1 MTDYYWISGGA
12 NQWNQYSQDN
22 WSTDPTSSRSYPS
35 GNLNLPTA
43 LDNVFFDQYSGSAS
57 VKFSAAMNCRNLST
71 IGFTGNFAGGGVGAY
86 NIRVNGPSANL
97 GTAVFGPTGI
107 TLQGTNCTYQ
117 QLSAGPARLQI
128 SVVSTATLNSSCTP
142 GSIIHEQGTF
152 DVGNNAVTT
161 GAYTHNLEPGLPA
174 VLNMGSNTWTITS
187 AGISWYPR
195 VTSFTLNAQTSNIVW
210 YINVGANASFYAVG
224 KTYNTLTI
232 GATRGIAS
240 NYDILSGGTFSQI
253 VYTKTALNLLRFDN
267 TNTTTVNS
275 FGTSGNVYNASWSG
289 YLTTSL
295 GLNDSTVNIYG
306 IGTDN
311 MSNMSTYLPTTGSIK
326 IDNEII
332 TYSGRTVDI
341 FSNTASFTGCSRGAN
356 GTNPDSHI
364 SGVVVSVPI
373 WLYIR
378 SISPGSQATVNTTT
392 GNGVFYAGF
401 NSKNDGNNT
410 GIIFNN
416 QGDGITDYVIFQ
428 DINIQVTGDTVK
440 RRAFFNLF

>member
-1 MTDYYWISGGA
+1 
-12 NQWNQYSQDN
+12 
-22 WSTDPTSSRSYPS
+22 
-35 GNLNLPTA
+35 
-43 LDNVFFDQYSGSAS
+43 
-57 VKFSAAMNCRNLST
+57 
-71 IGFTGNFAGGGVGAY
+71 
-86 NIRVNGPSANL
+86 
-97 GTAVFGPTGI
+97 
-107 TLQGTNCTYQ
+107 
-117 QLSAGPARLQI
+117 
-128 SVVSTATLNSSCTP
+128 
-142 GSIIHEQGTF
+142 
-152 DVGNNAVTT
+152 
-161 GAYTHNLEPGLPA
+161 
-174 VLNMGSNTWTITS
+174 MGSNTWTITS

-195 VTSFTLNAQTSNIVW
+195 VTLFTLNAQTSNIVW

-401 NSKNDGNNT
+401 NSKDDGNNT

-416 QGDGITDYVIFQ
+416 RGDGITDYVIFQ